1 MELADIFRAYAPAYI
16 KEHPLPKRIMKVI
29 NAIVQCRTAA
39 LGGHVERCEACGY
52 ERTFYNSCRNRH
64 CPKCGSLAKERWLI
78 SRKKDVLPITYFHVV
93 FTIPDL
99 LNHLTLL
106 NQRILYTLLFRSGT
120 ETLLTLGRDKQHLGA
135 RIGILATLHTWGQNL
150 TDHPHL
156 HCIVTGGGLSEDK
169 KTWKY
174 PKKLQ
179 NRKAF
184 FVHVNV
190 LSDLF
195 KKKFIAYLQEA
206 YEEGKLTRKDTTSYF
221 KTKGAFI
228 RFKNDLY
235 KKSWVT
241 FCKEPFSG
249 ADKVLEYLGRYVY
262 RVAITNRRLLKLEDR
277 RVIFTWRDYRDGKEK
292 IMSLEVFEFIRRF
305 LLHVLPEGFSRIR
318 YYGILASR
326 NLSTKLK
333 QCKELL
339 KVRLN
344 TAIEKLTWKELF
356 FHLTGIDLLRCPE
369 CGEGRMMVV
378 RLIHSPP

>member
-1 MELADIFRAYAPAYI
+1 MELADIFRDYAPAYI
-16 KEHPLPKRIMKVI
+16 NEHPLPKRIMKVI

-39 LGGHVERCEACGY
+39 LGGHSERCAMCGY

-64 CPKCGSLAKERWLI
+64 CPKCGSLAKERWLM

-106 NQRILYTLLFRSGT
+106 NQRVLYNLLFRSGT
-120 ETLLTLGRDKQHLGA
+120 ETLLTLGRDKRHLGA
-135 RIGILATLHTWGQNL
+135 QIGILATLHTWGQNL

-156 HCIVTGGGLSEDK
+156 HCIVTGGGLSENNNK
-169 KTWKY
+169 WKY

-179 NRKAF
+179 NGKAF

-195 KKKFIAYLQEA
+195 KKKFIAYLHEA
-206 YEEGKLTRKDTTSYF
+206 YENGKLTRKDNTSYF
-221 KTKGAFI
+221 KTKRSFI

-241 FCKEPFSG
+241 YCKEPFSG

-262 RVAITNRRLLKLEDR
+262 RVAITNRRLIRIEDKK
-277 RVIFTWRDYRDGKEK
+277 VIFTWRDYRDGKEK

-305 LLHVLPEGFSRIR
+305 LLHILPKGFSKIR

-339 KVRLN
+339 KVQLN
-344 TAIEKLTWKELF
+344 TATEKLNWKALF
-356 FHLTGIDLLRCPE
+356 FQLTGIDLLQCPV
-369 CGEGRMMVV
+369 CGEGRMIRV
-378 RLIHSPP
+378 RLSHSPP